1 MRKLI
6 SASLLACALLLTPT
20 LHAQQNAIM
29 IQVLDGYTGV
39 AIARHAVFISIGP
52 TPADAK
58 ARRNPIPTYTDERGI
73 LMLPLPS
80 GAPGWLQLWTS
91 DMHACDLHPE
101 TDAFSLAEITS
112 KGVQALNKCGKMSVK
127 IAPAHFVL
135 YMREF
140 TAAER
145 AATNRSSAAK

>member
-6 SASLLACALLLTPT
+6 SLIAAASFSLIPVPLR
-20 LHAQQNAIM
+20 AQQNTIM

-73 LMLPLPS
+73 LLMQLPS
-80 GAPGWLQLWTS
+80 GPPGFIQLWTD
-91 DMHACDLHPE
+91 DMHTCTLHPE
-101 TDAFSLAEITS
+101 TDAFSLAEISS
-112 KGVQALNKCGKMSVK
+112 KGLQAPNKCGKMSVQ
-127 IAPAHFVL
+127 IAPAHFIIFL
-135 YMREF
+135 REL
-140 TAAER
+140 TPAER
-145 AATNRSSAAK
+145 AAAK